1 VQKPNQVRERIAKE
15 AARLMCEAGISDF
28 QLAKRKALQRL
39 RIPEHRGLP
48 SNEEIEAAVSEYQ
61 RLFRADSQPQRLAR
75 LRQVAVRAMR
85 FLERFQPRLVGAV
98 LSGTAD
104 EHSNV
109 CLHLFAETS
118 EEVGLFLMDN
128 GVPHEHGERTM
139 KLASDDSE
147 RLPTCR
153 FLADDVPVEL
163 VIFAERVRRRVPLS
177 PVDGRPMERAALSAV
192 EALPGEPAPWSVPPC
207 RRWRRCPASRRDLRH
222 VLLAATACDR
232 YPGSTFQVRQH
243 TAPLPGAGGGAVA
256 VASAFR
262 LSPARHGQHAPAAPW
277 VAGARALW
285 ARRAGGDGHRPH
297 GSHRRA
303 AATPQAHFRGNR
315 CRATARW

>member
-1 VQKPNQVRERIAKE
+1 MPVQNRNQLRERIAKE
-15 AARLMCEAGISDF
+15 AARLMCEAGVRDY

-39 RIPEHRGLP
+39 RISEHRALP
-48 SNEEIEAAVSEYQ
+48 SNEEIEAAVAEYQ
-61 RLFRADSQPQRLAR
+61 RLFRADSQPRRLAQ

-104 EHSNV
+104 EHSEV
-109 CLHLFAETS
+109 CLHLFAEPA
-118 EEVGLFLMDN
+118 EEVGLFLFDN

-177 PVDGRPMERAALSAV
+177 PVDGRPMERAALRAV
-192 EALPGEPAPWSVPPC
+192 EALPGEPA
-207 RRWRRCPASRRDLRH
+207 
-222 VLLAATACDR
+222 
-232 YPGSTFQVRQH
+232 
-243 TAPLPGAGGGAVA
+243 
-256 VASAFR
+256 
-262 LSPARHGQHAPAAPW
+262 
-277 VAGARALW
+277 
-285 ARRAGGDGHRPH
+285 
-297 GSHRRA
+297 
-303 AATPQAHFRGNR
+303 
-315 CRATARW
+315 